1 MAKLPN
7 DTSETIWNL
16 KRQLAE
22 IIEDAKAAEFALF
35 NSFGETERTIVYLD
49 ELQNVAEQA
58 TERFSQFS
66 TLQIRVAN
74 VQPQVPSDMLE
85 LVMKVVASTEARLPA
100 LERSVQEIKTEW
112 GLS

>member
-7 DTSETIWNL
+7 GTSETVWNL

-22 IIEDAKAAEFALF
+22 IIEDAKGAEFALF
-35 NSFGETERTIVYLD
+35 SKFGETERTMVYLD

-66 TLQIRVAN
+66 TLQIRIAN
-74 VQPQVPSDMLE
+74 VQPQVPPDMLE
-85 LVMKVVASTEARLPA
+85 LVMKVIANTEDRLPA
-100 LERSVQEIKTEW
+100 LERSVQEIKNEW